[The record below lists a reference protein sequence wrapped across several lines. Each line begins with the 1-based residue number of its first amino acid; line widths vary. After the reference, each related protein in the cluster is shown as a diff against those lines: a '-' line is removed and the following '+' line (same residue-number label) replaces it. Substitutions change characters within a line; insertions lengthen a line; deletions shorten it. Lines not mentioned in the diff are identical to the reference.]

1 MNAPARQLQDARQLH
16 RLRELRERQALN
28 ALRQAESQVA
38 AAEHAVAERQ
48 RAMDRLQQQRD
59 ALSQRIVGDCAA
71 RMGRLAA
78 YASAT
83 QEDLDDQLER
93 TEYALID
100 DEDALS
106 EAREQAA
113 QARAAWLRTVAQ
125 RDAAHTLVGDA
136 RKAVLRERDTRLDR
150 EDPPA
155 RAARGSLPGLY
166 SPTCS
171 RKRIS
176 SCLAIRARTRRA
188 ASWCSRLVTRL
199 NTRLALA
206 STSMAG

>member
-38 AAEHAVAERQ
+38 AAEQAVAERQ

-100 DEDALS
+100 DEEALAA
-106 EAREQAA
+106 ARQKTA
-113 QARAAWLRTVAQ
+113 QARAQWLRAVSQ
-125 RDAAHTLVGDA
+125 HGAAGTLVTEA
-136 RKAVLRERDTRLDR
+136 RSAVHRQRETRLER
-150 EDPPA
+150 EDAPA
-155 RAARGSLPGLY
+155 PM
-166 SPTCS
+166 PTP
-171 RKRIS
+171 
-176 SCLAIRARTRRA
+176 
-188 ASWCSRLVTRL
+188 
-199 NTRLALA
+199 
-206 STSMAG
+206 

>member
-38 AAEHAVAERQ
+38 AAEQAVAERQ

-100 DEDALS
+100 DEDALA
-106 EAREQAA
+106 EARDKAA
-113 QARAAWLRTVAQ
+113 AARAAWLRAVSQSGSAE
-125 RDAAHTLVGDA
+125 TLVGDA
-136 RKAVLRERDTRLDR
+136 RKSVQRERDTRLDR
-150 EDPPA
+150 EDAPA
-155 RAARGSLPGLY
+155 RV
-166 SPTCS
+166 SPLT
-171 RKRIS
+171 
-176 SCLAIRARTRRA
+176 
-188 ASWCSRLVTRL
+188 VF
-199 NTRLALA
+199 
-206 STSMAG
+206 

>member
-38 AAEHAVAERQ
+38 AAEQAVAERQ

-71 RMGRLAA
+71 RLGRLAA

-113 QARAAWLRTVAQ
+113 QARAAWLRTGAQ

-136 RKAVLRERDTRLDR
+136 RTAVLRERDTRLDR

-155 RAARGSLPGLY
+155 RAA
-166 SPTCS
+166 
-171 RKRIS
+171 
-176 SCLAIRARTRRA
+176 
-188 ASWCSRLVTRL
+188 
-199 NTRLALA
+199 NALF
-206 STSMAG
+206 

>member
-1 MNAPARQLQDARQLH
+1 MTDAVRQLHDARQLK
-16 RLRELRERQALN
+16 RLRALRERKALT
-28 ALRQAESQVA
+28 ALRQAETAVREAEA
-38 AAEHAVAERQ
+38 ALAVRQ
-48 RAMDRLQQQRD
+48 ATMTRLQTERD

-71 RMGRLAA
+71 RMGRLAD

-155 RAARGSLPGLY
+155 RAA
-166 SPTCS
+166 
-171 RKRIS
+171 
-176 SCLAIRARTRRA
+176 
-188 ASWCSRLVTRL
+188 
-199 NTRLALA
+199 NALF
-206 STSMAG
+206 

>member
-1 MNAPARQLQDARQLH
+1 MNAPARQLQDARLLQ

-38 AAEHAVAERQ
+38 AAEQAVAERQ

-71 RMGRLAA
+71 RLGRLAA

-100 DEDALS
+100 DEDALGA
-106 EAREQAA
+106 AREQAA
-113 QARAAWLRTVAQ
+113 EARAAWLRAVSQTGSAQ
-125 RDAAHTLVGDA
+125 TLVGDA
-136 RKAVLRERDTRLDR
+136 RKALRRERDTRLER
-150 EDPPA
+150 EDAPA
-155 RAARGSLPGLY
+155 PAPL
-166 SPTCS
+166 
-171 RKRIS
+171 
-176 SCLAIRARTRRA
+176 
-188 ASWCSRLVTRL
+188 W
-199 NTRLALA
+199 
-206 STSMAG
+206 

>member
-1 MNAPARQLQDARQLH
+1 MSPRWWLKLIGAVALLGAVALGLRNCAEGLREEGRMEVRAEWIAADNQ
-16 RLRELRERQALN
+16 RELRERQALN

-38 AAEHAVAERQ
+38 AAEQAVAERQ

-155 RAARGSLPGLY
+155 RAA
-166 SPTCS
+166 
-171 RKRIS
+171 
-176 SCLAIRARTRRA
+176 
-188 ASWCSRLVTRL
+188 
-199 NTRLALA
+199 NALF
-206 STSMAG
+206 

>member
-28 ALRQAESQVA
+28 ALRHAESQVA
-38 AAEHAVAERQ
+38 AAEQAVAERQ

-71 RMGRLAA
+71 RLGRLAA

-155 RAARGSLPGLY
+155 RAA
-166 SPTCS
+166 
-171 RKRIS
+171 
-176 SCLAIRARTRRA
+176 
-188 ASWCSRLVTRL
+188 
-199 NTRLALA
+199 NALF
-206 STSMAG
+206 

>member
-1 MNAPARQLQDARQLH
+1 MPNPALQLQDARQLQ
-16 RLRELRERQALN
+16 RLRALRERKALL
-28 ALRQAESQVA
+28 ALRAAEAELA
-38 AAEHAVAERQ
+38 AAEQALAERQ
-48 RAMDRLQQQRD
+48 RAMERLQHARD
-59 ALSQRIVGDCAA
+59 QLSERIVGECASQL
-71 RMGRLAA
+71 GRLAA

-155 RAARGSLPGLY
+155 RAA
-166 SPTCS
+166 
-171 RKRIS
+171 
-176 SCLAIRARTRRA
+176 
-188 ASWCSRLVTRL
+188 
-199 NTRLALA
+199 NALF
-206 STSMAG
+206 

>member
-83 QEDLDDQLER
+83 QADLDDQLER

-100 DEDALS
+100 DEDALGA
-106 EAREQAA
+106 AREQAA
-113 QARAAWLRTVAQ
+113 EARAAWLRAVSQTGSAQ
-125 RDAAHTLVGDA
+125 TLVGDA
-136 RKAVLRERDTRLDR
+136 RKALRRERDTRLER
-150 EDPPA
+150 EDAPA
-155 RAARGSLPGLY
+155 PAPL
-166 SPTCS
+166 
-171 RKRIS
+171 
-176 SCLAIRARTRRA
+176 
-188 ASWCSRLVTRL
+188 W
-199 NTRLALA
+199 
-206 STSMAG
+206 